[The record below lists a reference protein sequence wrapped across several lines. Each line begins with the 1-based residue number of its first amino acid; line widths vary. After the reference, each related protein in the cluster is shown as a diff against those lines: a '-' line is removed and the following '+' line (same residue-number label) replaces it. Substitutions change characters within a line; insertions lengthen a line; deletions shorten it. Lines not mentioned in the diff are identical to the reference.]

1 MLVIVQQ
8 FNVDWFSLFSKRT
21 SWELA
26 ITLTL
31 ASNRQQLMQGFL
43 VRYSKT
49 NADYMFTEGLLY
61 YVSFGF
67 IVIIIVPRLMKLIS

>member
-26 ITLTL
+26 ITLML
-31 ASNRQQLMQGFL
+31 ASNRQQLMKEFL

-49 NADYMFTEGLLY
+49 NADYMFIEGLLY
-61 YVSFGF
+61 YAYLGF
-67 IVIIIVPRLMKLIS
+67 IVIIIVPRLIKLIN